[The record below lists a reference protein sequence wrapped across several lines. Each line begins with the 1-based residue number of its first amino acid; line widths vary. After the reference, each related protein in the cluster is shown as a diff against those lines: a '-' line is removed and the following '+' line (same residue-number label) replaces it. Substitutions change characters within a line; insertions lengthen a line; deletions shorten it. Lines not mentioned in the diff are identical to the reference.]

1 MEGKR
6 RCFSPQALWTPASS
20 YEQNL
25 KVFTEEMGMY
35 PRDCLTLFTTAAL
48 CLCFPLASV
57 LFTIQKV
64 NRLIEKEH
72 NEIEYTFRDADYIAC
87 IARA

>member
-35 PRDCLTLFTTAAL
+35 PRDCLTLFATAAL

-57 LFTIQKV
+57 LFTIK
-64 NRLIEKEH
+64 R
-72 NEIEYTFRDADYIAC
+72 
-87 IARA
+87 